1 VVIADSCES
10 ELGILDLLQVFVHVL
25 DSCFENICEL
35 DIVYHYDRV
44 NYVLDEIV
52 MGGMV
57 LETSSEVIL
66 KTIGEIN
73 KFSKG
78 VA

>member
-1 VVIADSCES
+1 
-10 ELGILDLLQVFVHVL
+10 
-25 DSCFENICEL
+25 
-35 DIVYHYDRV
+35 
-44 NYVLDEIV
+44 
-52 MGGMV
+52 MV